1 MSKQTLLMISIEL
14 PYPANSGGR
23 VKSWNMLKYLTN
35 HYSVAL
41 ACPLKYG
48 SEHVT
53 EFSQLVDLDK
63 LLYEKV
69 EEPRSPKNLIKSYLK
84 AIPLNVLR
92 SGSKKLKERIAEIA
106 NDYEVMLIDHYEAA
120 QYIPDHFRGKVIFHA
135 HNATYLMWDRYG
147 KEGNN
152 WVMRTIAN
160 CEAKRVAKFES
171 EICRRSDLFFASPN
185 DIDNLSKIGADTSL
199 ARETYH
205 LGDDTQL
212 ALPSIRFEE
221 TEKRLLYVGTLS
233 WEANVDGLLWF
244 IEQVWPEIKANNP
257 NLILDIAGGN
267 PAQRLVDRVAQIQ
280 DIHLLG
286 FVDDLEPLFKRSRVF
301 VAPLT
306 FGSGIKVKVLNS
318 MCRGLPISTTS
329 VGAEGIDA
337 DHLTHL
343 CIDDTAADMANSIDR
358 LLHDQRLWE
367 TLEQKSR
374 ERVRE
379 KYTWDRVLGFMVNE
393 INLLSA

>member
-1 MSKQTLLMISIEL
+1 MSKKTLLMISIEL

-35 HYSVAL
+35 HFAVSL

-48 SEHVT
+48 TEHLEAFT
-53 EFSQLVDLDK
+53 HAIELEQFIHD
-63 LLYEKV
+63 KV
-69 EEPRSPKNLIKSYLK
+69 EEPRSPKNLLKSYLQSV
-84 AIPLNVLR
+84 PLNVLR
-92 SGSKKLKERIAEIA
+92 SGSRKLKELIAETA
-106 NDYEVMLIDHYEAA
+106 NNYDFILIDHYEAA
-120 QYIPDHFRGKVIFHA
+120 QYIPENFVGQVIFHA

-152 WVMRTIAN
+152 SLMRTIAK

-171 EICRRSDLFFASPN
+171 AICRRSDLFFASPN
-185 DIDNLSKIGADTSL
+185 DIENLSRIGADLSQ

-212 ALPSIRFEE
+212 SLPSIKFEE

-244 IEQVWPEIKANNP
+244 IDQVWPNLKTNNP

-267 PAQRLVDRVAQIQ
+267 PAQRLVDRVDQIN
-280 DIHLLG
+280 DINLLG

-337 DHLTHL
+337 EHMTHL
-343 CIDDTAADMANSIDR
+343 CIDDTPEAMVASIDR
-358 LLHDQRLWE
+358 LLHDQSLWE
-367 TLEQKSR
+367 TLEENSR

-379 KYTWDRVLGFMVNE
+379 KYTWDKVLGFMVSE
-393 INLLSA
+393 INKLSA